1 MINSDIKTVCIKRMK
16 DIIGVYGENSNLIQV
31 SKENI
36 EKTLQKIADVR
47 IKANVAFSTT
57 VKHALYNLEN
67 FRPEIRSACEKQ
79 LFNVWYNA
87 FKTGDI
93 ELSDDIEPEILPPV
107 VMEISEVEEIL
118 EEPVVA
124 KEPEPEPEP
133 EVEEILEEPV
143 VAKEPEPEPE
153 VEVEEIL
160 EEPAVAEEPE
170 PEVEEIAEEPV
181 VAEEPEPEVEEIA
194 EEPVVAEDP
203 DLLEKEIPIKSV
215 EEQERQTVEKRSEIL
230 EQSLGQAHEEEVSL
244 KRHKR
249 DWFDLILDISAAVM
263 NFFMRIVCKRLSR
276 K

>member
-47 IKANVAFSTT
+47 ITANVVFSTT

-67 FRPEIRSACEKQ
+67 FRPEIRSACEVQ

-93 ELSDDIEPEILPPV
+93 EPSDAI
-107 VMEISEVEEIL
+107 
-118 EEPVVA
+118 
-124 KEPEPEPEP
+124 EP
-133 EVEEILEEPV
+133 EVEEMVEEPV
-143 VAKEPEPEPE
+143 A
-153 VEVEEIL
+153 
-160 EEPAVAEEPE
+160 AEEPE
-170 PEVEEIAEEPV
+170 PEVEEIVEEP
-181 VAEEPEPEVEEIA
+181 IA
-194 EEPVVAEDP
+194 AEDP
-203 DLLEKEIPIKSV
+203 ELLEKETPIKSV

-230 EQSLGQAHEEEVSL
+230 EKSLDQAHEEEVSL

-263 NFFMRIVCKRLSR
+263 KFFMRILCKRHSR

>member
-47 IKANVAFSTT
+47 ITANVVFSTT

-67 FRPEIRSACEKQ
+67 FRPEIRSAFELQ

-93 ELSDDIEPEILPPV
+93 EPSDAIEPEILPPV
-107 VMEISEVEEIL
+107 VMEISEVEEIV
-118 EEPVVA
+118 EEPAAA
-124 KEPEPEPEP
+124 KEPEPEVEEIVGEPAAAKEPEPEVEEIVGEQAAAKEPEPEVEEIVEEPVAAEEPEP
-133 EVEEILEEPV
+133 EVEEILEEP
-143 VAKEPEPEPE
+143 
-153 VEVEEIL
+153 I
-160 EEPAVAEEPE
+160 AV
-170 PEVEEIAEEPV
+170 
-181 VAEEPEPEVEEIA
+181 
-194 EEPVVAEDP
+194 EDP
-203 DLLEKEIPIKSV
+203 ELLEKETPIKSV

-230 EQSLGQAHEEEVSL
+230 EQSLDQVHEEEVSL

-263 NFFMRIVCKRLSR
+263 KFFIRILCNRQSR

>member
-36 EKTLQKIADVR
+36 EKTLQRIADIR
-47 IKANVAFSTT
+47 IKANVVFSTT

-67 FRPEIRSACEKQ
+67 FRPEIRSAFEVQ

-93 ELSDDIEPEILPPV
+93 ELSDDIEPEILPPE
-107 VMEISEVEEIL
+107 VMEISEVEEMVEEPIAAEAPVREVEEMV

-124 KEPEPEPEP
+124 KEPEPE
-133 EVEEILEEPV
+133 VEEMV
-143 VAKEPEPEPE
+143 
-153 VEVEEIL
+153 
-160 EEPAVAEEPE
+160 EEPAVAKEPE
-170 PEVEEIAEEPV
+170 PEVEEIVEEPA
-181 VAEEPEPEVEEIA
+181 VAGDPE
-194 EEPVVAEDP
+194 
-203 DLLEKEIPIKSV
+203 LLEKEIPIKSF

-230 EQSLGQAHEEEVSL
+230 VQSLGQAHEEEVSL

-263 NFFMRIVCKRLSR
+263 NFFMRILCKRLSR